1 VVRSE
6 HIATSADDFAKMA
19 RRPPR
24 FGRIPAGFG
33 SLGMTIGANAACT
46 EPVDCIEIVD
56 VTVYATVTETFTVT
70 VFAGIA
76 VGLRYNQ

>member
-1 VVRSE
+1 
-6 HIATSADDFAKMA
+6 
-19 RRPPR
+19 
-24 FGRIPAGFG
+24 
-33 SLGMTIGANAACT
+33 MTIGANAACT